1 MLSEATGRQSSPGGV
16 SSAAASLAEG
26 LRKLA
31 DAVVQEPAL
40 LSLAA
45 DSMAV
50 DFMAVSL
57 PAACTLSAV

>member
-1 MLSEATGRQSSPGGV
+1 MGAP
-16 SSAAASLAEG
+16 SAAASLAEG

-31 DAVVQEPAL
+31 DAVEEKPAL

-57 PAACTLSAV
+57 SATCPLADNELSSHVP